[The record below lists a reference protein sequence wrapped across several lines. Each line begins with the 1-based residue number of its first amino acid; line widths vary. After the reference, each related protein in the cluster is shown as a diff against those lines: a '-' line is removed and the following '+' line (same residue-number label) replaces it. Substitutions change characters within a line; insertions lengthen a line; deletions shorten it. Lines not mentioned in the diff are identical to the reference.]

1 MARRPSR
8 VVVEA
13 KPSEPSEVLELRA
26 ARPALA
32 PRRIARWG
40 VYAAALV
47 VVGAVVGWLVADLGT
62 PVHGAR
68 AEVLYELSGDQSTG
82 FLREDRQLTTQ
93 LVALRS
99 RAVLEP
105 VAQENGLTFEELV
118 DKVHVSVVEGSEVV
132 RVDVHDESADRA
144 RSLAAGVTFVY
155 LSQHGGDRMAEAR
168 RFLRKE
174 MKNLDERR
182 AELKDRMILLQTAR
196 VQELGPDSQPGA
208 EEAALAVEIEGL
220 IQQSTEVLSR
230 LEDVAVDDF
239 AGPRVEQITEAYV
252 LDEPVSPRPVRAAA
266 TGAIGGALVAAAV
279 IAYLVRR
286 RATS

>member
-1 MARRPSR
+1 MARRPSP
-8 VVVEA
+8 VVE
-13 KPSEPSEVLELRA
+13 SEPSEVVELRA

-32 PRRIARWG
+32 PRRIVRWG

-47 VVGAVVGWLVADLGT
+47 VLGGLVGWLVADYSPT
-62 PVHGAR
+62 VHGAR

-93 LVALRS
+93 LVNLRS

-105 VAQENGLTFEELV
+105 VAESSGLSFEELAE
-118 DKVHVSVVEGSEVV
+118 KVHVGVVEGSEVV
-132 RVDVHDESADRA
+132 RIEVHDASAERA
-144 RSLAAGVTFVY
+144 RSLAAGVTFIY
-155 LSQHGGDRMAEAR
+155 LSQHGEDRMGEAR

-174 MKNLDERR
+174 IKNLDERR
-182 AELKDRMILLQTAR
+182 AELKDRMILLQEER

-208 EEAALAVEIEGL
+208 EEASLAVEIEGL

-230 LEDVAVDDF
+230 LEDAAVDDF

-252 LDEPVSPRPVRAAA
+252 LDDPVSPRPVRAAA
-266 TGAIGGALVAAAV
+266 TGAVGGALVAAAV
-279 IAYLVRR
+279 VAYLVRR

>member
-1 MARRPSR
+1 MARRAGS
-8 VVVEA
+8 VVEA
-13 KPSEPSEVLELRA
+13 EPSEVVELRA
-26 ARPALA
+26 PRPGLA
-32 PRRIARWG
+32 PRTIVRWG
-40 VYAAALV
+40 TYAAVLV
-47 VVGAVVGWLVADLGT
+47 VVGALVGWLVASRGPT
-62 PVHGAR
+62 VHGAR
-68 AEVLYELSGDQSTG
+68 AEILYELSGDQSTG

-105 VAQENGLTFEELV
+105 VAAENGLTFEELV
-118 DKVHVSVVEGSEVV
+118 EKVHVDVVEGSEVV
-132 RVDVHDESADRA
+132 RIDVHDESADRA
-144 RSLAAGVTFVY
+144 RSLAAGVAFVY
-155 LSQHGGDRMAEAR
+155 LSQHGGDRMGEAR

-174 MKNLDERR
+174 IKNLDERR

-196 VQELGPDSQPGA
+196 VRELGPDSQPGA
-208 EEAALAVEIEGL
+208 EEAALAVEIQGL
-220 IQQSTEVLSR
+220 IEQSTEVLSR

-252 LDEPVSPRPVRAAA
+252 LDDPVSPRPVRAAA
-266 TGAIGGALVAAAV
+266 TGAVGGALVAAAV

>member
-1 MARRPSR
+1 
-8 VVVEA
+8 
-13 KPSEPSEVLELRA
+13 
-26 ARPALA
+26 
-32 PRRIARWG
+32 
-40 VYAAALV
+40 VYAAVLV
-47 VVGAVVGWLVADLGT
+47 VLGAVVGWLVADAAT
-62 PVHGAR
+62 TVHGAR
-68 AEVLYELSGDQSTG
+68 SEVLYELAGDQSTG

-105 VAQENGLTFEELV
+105 VAEANGLSFEELAE
-118 DKVHVSVVEGSEVV
+118 KVHVDVVEGSEVV
-132 RVDVHDESADRA
+132 RIEVHDESAERA
-144 RSLAAGVTFVY
+144 RELAAGVTFVY
-155 LSQHGGDRMAEAR
+155 LGQHGGDGMADAR

-174 MKNLDERR
+174 IKNLDERR
-182 AELKDRMILLQTAR
+182 AELKDRMIVLQQAR

-230 LEDVAVDDF
+230 LEDVAIDDF

-252 LDEPVSPRPVRAAA
+252 LEDPVSPRPVRAAA
-266 TGAIGGALVAAAV
+266 TGAVGGALVATAV

>member
-8 VVVEA
+8 VVQPE
-13 KPSEPSEVLELRA
+13 PEPSEVVELRA

-40 VYAAALV
+40 MYAAALV
-47 VVGAVVGWLVADLGT
+47 VLGGVVGWLVADASPT
-62 PVHGAR
+62 VHGAR
-68 AEVLYELSGDQSTG
+68 SEILYELSGDQSTG

-93 LVALRS
+93 LVALES

-105 VAQENGLTFEELV
+105 IAEANGLTFEELAE
-118 DKVHVSVVEGSEVV
+118 KVHVGVVEGSEVV
-132 RVDVHDESADRA
+132 RIEVHDASAERA
-144 RSLAAGVTFVY
+144 ESLAAGVTYVY
-155 LSQHGGDRMAEAR
+155 LSQHGGDRMGEAR

-174 MKNLDERR
+174 IKNLDERR
-182 AELKDRMILLQTAR
+182 AELKDRMILLQEER

-208 EEAALAVEIEGL
+208 EEASLAVEIEGL

-230 LEDVAVDDF
+230 LEDAAVDDF

-252 LDEPVSPRPVRAAA
+252 LDDPVSPRPVRAAA
-266 TGAIGGALVAAAV
+266 TGAVGGALVAAAV
-279 IAYLVRR
+279 VAYLARR